1 VHTESGRKFEGK
13 RPLGRRMHRW
23 EGYIKMN
30 YKEVRW
36 KVIDWTDLAQIM
48 SSGRLLCAQNPW
60 VQYST
65 GQIFIH

>member
-1 VHTESGRKFEGK
+1 VHGEFGRKFEGK
-13 RPLGRRMHRW
+13 RSLGRCIHRW

-30 YKEVRW
+30 LNEIGW

-60 VQYST
+60 V
-65 GQIFIH
+65 